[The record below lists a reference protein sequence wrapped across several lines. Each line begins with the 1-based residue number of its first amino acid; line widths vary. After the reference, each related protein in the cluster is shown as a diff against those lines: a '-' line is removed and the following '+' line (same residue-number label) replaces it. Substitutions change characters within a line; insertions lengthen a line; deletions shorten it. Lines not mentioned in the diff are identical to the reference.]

1 MLDGDNNVPY
11 YVDKFVLDP
20 ASGGALVTAAHWALV
35 TPGGDFI
42 LTGWISVLRTRLTL
56 ERGVGANTQ
65 QHRK

>member
-1 MLDGDNNVPY
+1 MFLY
-11 YVDKFVLDP
+11 YADEFVLDP
-20 ASGGALVTAAHWALV
+20 ASGGVPVTVAPSP
-35 TPGGDFI
+35 PGVIPFPGRDFI